1 MAQLRLSSLRLI
13 ALGQTKAGIGSND
26 RASPTTG
33 YCKGAVHSVA
43 ADFNGGALEC
53 DCDGEGTQAG
63 QTESC
68 AKMGGQ
74 CACKP
79 NVIGRQCTKCK
90 PDFFG
95 FPDCKQ
101 VELT

>member
-1 MAQLRLSSLRLI
+1 MI
-13 ALGQTKAGIGSND
+13 IMH
-26 RASPTTG
+26 PTG

-53 DCDGEGTQAG
+53 DCNDEGTEAG

-74 CACKP
+74 CTCKP

-95 FPDCKQ
+95 FPNCKQ
-101 VELT
+101 GSKLEVKSSEFYGLNQVQNHTYATMP